1 MSSQEDCGLSVSLRQ
16 VPMSTT
22 PLHIVVWKG
31 HDDAHS
37 TASDVTLLNKQL
49 IDRIT
54 ALEGMVETLL
64 KSCKSSMW
72 FPTSLH
78 PTPTGIEVMSA
89 HDCMGNDADITTV
102 ISNIVRPVNTTTKS
116 LNINIPPLNL
126 NEVPTRIQADAEE
139 DADGLENDAEGLENV
154 DDMVS
159 VALNDEEEDAHAEEA
174 EQKEA
179 EADGL
184 EAEEADAEEAAEE
197 ADADG
202 LEEEIVEYKEI
213 EWKGQT
219 YYMDSDFEVYEM
231 DSDGDLI
238 ETPIGLWREA
248 TQKLVRYTKA

>member
-1 MSSQEDCGLSVSLRQ
+1 MSSQEDCGLSVSLKQ

-31 HDDAHS
+31 TDDVHS
-37 TASDVTLLNKQL
+37 TSSDVTLLNKQL
-49 IDRIT
+49 VDRIT

-89 HDCMGNDADITTV
+89 HDSVGNESDITTV
-102 ISNIVRPVNTTTKS
+102 ISNIVRPVDTTTKS
-116 LNINIPPLNL
+116 LNIHIPPLNL
-126 NEVPTRIQADAEE
+126 NEAPQTEAE
-139 DADGLENDAEGLENV
+139 AEAEA

-159 VALNDEEEDAHAEEA
+159 VALNDEEEEA
-174 EQKEA
+174 N
-179 EADGL
+179 ADGP
-184 EAEEADAEEAAEE
+184 E

-202 LEEEIVEYKEI
+202 LEADADGLEADAEEAEEADANGLEEQEEIVEYKEI